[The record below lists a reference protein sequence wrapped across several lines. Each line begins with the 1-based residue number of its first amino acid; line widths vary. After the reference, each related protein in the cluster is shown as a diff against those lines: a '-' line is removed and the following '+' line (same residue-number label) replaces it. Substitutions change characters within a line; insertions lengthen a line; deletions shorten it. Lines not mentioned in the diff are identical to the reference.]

1 MWDDSGNPL
10 LTVARRN
17 KAWVIPKTSSSSP
30 PSLQNSISHKIAQNL
45 KTGITSSFL
54 LWEQSRSL
62 SSYRDHLHILHIQI
76 TFRSHQDQQM
86 ALVLPLPTTFPH
98 LASHFMD
105 LPLMS
110 CRLKTFSIYKVWH
123 YVFFLFQDT
132 IFKMSHLHRS
142 IIGRKFA
149 LDQTRSARSTETR
162 STRWRDTNKRGCN
175 TSTFEERRRCN
186 TCNTWRD
193 TNKRGCNTSTFE
205 EGSTRWILDQ

>member
-1 MWDDSGNPL
+1 MRVWILFWL
-10 LTVARRN
+10 LQQRLSHSQDFL
-17 KAWVIPKTSSSSP
+17 IL
-30 PSLQNSISHKIAQNL
+30 PSFSTKLNQSQDFAQNL
-45 KTGITSSFL
+45 KTRITSSFL

-62 SSYRDHLHILHIQI
+62 PSYRDHLHILHIQI

-86 ALVLPLPTTFPH
+86 ALVFPFPTTFPH
-98 LASHFMD
+98 LASHFLD

-162 STRWRDTNKRGCN
+162 STRWRDTNKRG
-175 TSTFEERRRCN
+175 S
-186 TCNTWRD
+186 
-193 TNKRGCNTSTFE
+193 NTSTFE